1 MANKQKHTEN
11 EAEESEERWLLTYSD
26 MITLLLAL
34 FIILYSIS
42 TVDSKKFAE
51 IAEKFGELL
60 DNPAAHVTISD
71 DVGGPGAVGSSDLEL
86 PAGGVPVDALDE
98 VYDILEEYVEAN
110 HLEGQISLENT
121 STFVKIH
128 LKDTLMF
135 HPDSPEL
142 LRSSEP
148 ILREI
153 NDALRQVYDRV
164 DSITIGGH
172 TADIGLHSIES
183 DQIAWKLSTER
194 AITVLNQFVGYGLPQ
209 EKLTIEGRGRFSPI
223 ASNQTKEGMAKNRR
237 VEITIIK
244 ADVSSSGMTDTS
256 SSSMA
261 SSEAE

>member
-11 EAEESEERWLLTYSD
+11 EAEESEDRWLLTYSD

-60 DNPAAHVTISD
+60 NNPAAHVTLSD
-71 DVGGPGAVGSSDLEL
+71 DIGGPGNGSVVGSSDYAEL
-86 PAGGVPVDALDE
+86 PVGRVPVDALDE
-98 VYDILEEYVEAN
+98 VYDILEEYVESN
-110 HLEGQISLENT
+110 HLEDQISLENT

-135 HPDSPEL
+135 KPDSPEL

-194 AITVLNQFVGYGLPQ
+194 AITVLNQFVGYGMPQ

-223 ASNQTKEGMAKNRR
+223 ASNLTEEGMAKNRR
-237 VEITIIK
+237 VEITVIK
-244 ADVSSSGMTDTS
+244 DDVSSNAAD
-256 SSSMA
+256 
-261 SSEAE
+261 SEED